1 MEDNGRGGV
10 IVFDLV
16 DALNGSDP
24 NASAVQLK
32 TKFQLKGTSLG
43 GETPNAGGLVVDE
56 DIGVDTLTTQCYV
69 EAVVH
74 GSLTADQFSE
84 PATLLILQFAF
95 CPRSRSRRFR
105 DVAITLTFTAGTE
118 LAIQPANRWKTGTSS
133 IDRER
138 SHTISPSLE
147 GSVGP
152 ATGTLSYEWKQ
163 TDSRKIE
170 DHIWIE
176 GVVKALEERPDG
188 RRVPDSAVWELYE
201 NKQTSSGVPSF
212 FRTAVLL
219 KRESTLRNEPFKA
232 MLSITGDVHTHPS
245 DWAKIRGIKDGNGPG
260 NSHQASSGL
269 RKLHKSQPDADP
281 DDENTVPMVAAKIPL
296 YFDPGLPDLNPLG
309 LDKTQLQNVD
319 LSQYK
324 SLVHVRS
331 WTESVEEAGQ
341 SHQGQGQAQTQ
352 AQGPVVAPAP
362 IPTPTPTTAPP
373 PSRAIPKAL
382 PVVSWPSTTLPAAQP
397 PVAQLPVAPL
407 PPASNPVYTAPTV
420 SELSTVGQ
428 LDTRLAQLAAE
439 LSLVD
444 EEAQYLR
451 RMIELVAEKRRL
463 LQETH
468 FVQALRNNASDSK

>member
-1 MEDNGRGGV
+1 MEENGREGV
-10 IVFDLV
+10 IAFNLV
-16 DALNGSDP
+16 DALNGADP
-24 NASAVQLK
+24 NAAATELK
-32 TKFQLKGTSLG
+32 TQFQLKGTSLG

-56 DIGVDTLTTQCYV
+56 DIGVDTLTAQCYV

-74 GSLTADQFSE
+74 GSLTPDQFSE

-118 LAIQPANRWKTGTSS
+118 LVIQPSNRWKTGTSS

-147 GSVGP
+147 GAVGP

-176 GVVKALEERPDG
+176 GLVKALEDRPDG
-188 RRVPDSAVWELYE
+188 RRVPDSAVWELHE

-232 MLSITGDVHTHPS
+232 LLSITGDVHTHPS

-260 NSHQASSGL
+260 NSHQAPSKF
-269 RKLHKSQPDADP
+269 RKLHKSQPEADP
-281 DDENTVPMVAAKIPL
+281 EDKDTVPMVAARIPL
-296 YFDPGLPDLNPLG
+296 YFDPKLPDRNPLNI
-309 LDKTQLQNVD
+309 DRTRLQDVD
-319 LSQYK
+319 LSHYK
-324 SLVHVRS
+324 GLVHVRS
-331 WTESVEEAGQ
+331 WTESADEAAQ
-341 SHQGQGQAQTQ
+341 SGQGHEQVQPPAQQ
-352 AQGPVVAPAP
+352 DPAS
-362 IPTPTPTTAPP
+362 A
-373 PSRAIPKAL
+373 
-382 PVVSWPSTTLPAAQP
+382 PSTTVPGPPPVVNWPSCTMPAAQP
-397 PVAQLPVAPL
+397 PVIRPPVAPL
-407 PPASNPVYTAPTV
+407 PPAVTPAYSPPKL
-420 SELSTVGQ
+420 SDLSTVGQ
-428 LDTRLAQLAAE
+428 LDVRLAQLAIE

-463 LQETH
+463 VQETH
-468 FVQALRNNASDSK
+468 SVQALRNNASNSK